1 MPQHARSERSGGS
14 SAPHARAAAV
24 DVRLAIDGTP
34 LLGVRTGVGAVVA
47 GLVDELA
54 TRPDVD
60 IVAYAV
66 TGRSGL
72 VPAVPVGVRTGKRRI
87 PARVVRRLW
96 EHTDAPRVEY
106 WTGPVDVV
114 HATNYVAPPS
124 RAPVVV
130 SVYDLTFVHFPEM
143 CTADTL
149 RYPRLLRRAL
159 ARGTH
164 VHVTSEFVKTE
175 VVAEFGVEPE
185 RVACV
190 YPGLGDTGGGDA
202 PRGRRLAGS
211 DCYVL
216 ALGTIEPRKNLP
228 RLVRA
233 FDDVA
238 ASHPDLTLVVA
249 GPPGWGSEAF
259 EAALDASRASS
270 RIRRLGYVSDRDRR
284 DLLAGA
290 RAFAYPSVYEG
301 FGFPPL
307 EAMTAGVPV
316 VAGAAGSLPEV
327 LGDAAILVDPY
338 DVDAIAGALMSVSA
352 DETRRAELVARGTER
367 VHRYTWPR
375 AGDGMLALYRS
386 LL

>member
-1 MPQHARSERSGGS
+1 V
-14 SAPHARAAAV
+14 AAA
-24 DVRLAIDGTP
+24 DVRIGIDGTP

-54 TRPDVD
+54 TRPDVE

-72 VPAVPVGVRTGKRRI
+72 VPPVPAGVQTGKRRL
-87 PARVVRRLW
+87 PARVVRWLW
-96 EHTDAPRVEY
+96 ERTDTPRVEY

-124 RAPVVV
+124 RVPVVV

-143 CTADTL
+143 CTPDTL

-159 ARGTH
+159 ARGAH
-164 VHVTSEFVKTE
+164 VHVTSEFVRQE
-175 VVAEFGVEPE
+175 IVAELGVEPA

-190 YPGLGDTGGGDA
+190 YPGLPSTAGGDA
-202 PRGRRLAGS
+202 QRGRRLAGS
-211 DCYVL
+211 DGYVL

-233 FDDVA
+233 FDGVA
-238 ASHPDLTLVVA
+238 ASHPDLALVVA
-249 GPPGWGSEAF
+249 GPPGWGSEAL
-259 EAALDASRASS
+259 EAALDTSRASS
-270 RIRRLGYVSDRDRR
+270 RIRRLGYVSDDDRR

-307 EAMTAGVPV
+307 EAMAAGVPV
-316 VAGAAGSLPEV
+316 LAGIAGSLPEV
-327 LGDAAILVDPY
+327 LGDAAVLVDPY
-338 DVDAIAGALMSVSA
+338 DVDAIAGALVSVSV

-367 VHRYTWPR
+367 VRRYTWPR
-375 AGDGMLALYRS
+375 TADEMLGLYRS